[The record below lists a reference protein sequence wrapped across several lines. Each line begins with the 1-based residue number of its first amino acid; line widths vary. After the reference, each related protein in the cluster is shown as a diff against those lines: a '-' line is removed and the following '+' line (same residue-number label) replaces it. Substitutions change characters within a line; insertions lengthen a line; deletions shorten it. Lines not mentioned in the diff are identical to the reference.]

1 MIDLVSRLFARGE
14 PILSETR
21 PADAG
26 AIARLH
32 AESFS
37 RGWSEDEVE
46 RLLLDPAVA
55 GHRACM
61 GSSLVGFVLSRMA
74 ADEAEILSVA
84 VAMSQRGRGTA
95 ARLLDLHLRRLAGL
109 GVRRVFLE
117 VGDDNE
123 PAGRLYA
130 RAGFAEVGRRD
141 RYYPASQGHG
151 TTALILQRD
160 LD

>member
-14 PILSETR
+14 PVLTETSGR
-21 PADAG
+21 DAG

-32 AESFS
+32 SESFL

-46 RLLLDPAVA
+46 LLLLDSNVV
-55 GHRACM
+55 GHRACA
-61 GSSLVGFVLSRMA
+61 GTTLVGFVLSRIA

-84 VAMSQRGRGTA
+84 VAPSQRGRGTA
-95 ARLLDLHLRRLAGL
+95 GRLLELHLRRLAGL

-117 VGDDNE
+117 VGEDNE
-123 PAGRLYA
+123 AAARLYA
-130 RAGFAEVGRRD
+130 RAGFRAVGRRE
-141 RYYPASQGHG
+141 RYYPVAQGHG